1 MGFPITADQAR
12 ELDRDALD
20 REPIGAD
27 EILLV
32 GDIRYGTRVLKA
44 HCEGI
49 DGICSID
56 DALRKEECPHVAA
69 FLAWTR
75 SGIEASAKTL
85 KEVQRLRHLVSR
97 AESEASLN

>member
-1 MGFPITADQAR
+1 MVGQITADQAK
-12 ELDRDALD
+12 ELDRDALE

-32 GDIRYGTRVLKA
+32 GDIRYGIRVLKA
-44 HCEGI
+44 HC
-49 DGICSID
+49 DGINGIFSID
-56 DALRKEECPHVAA
+56 DVMRKEDCQHVAA

-75 SGIEASAKTL
+75 SGIEASTKTL
-85 KEVQRLRHLVSR
+85 KEVQRLRNLVAR